1 MLTLQMVR
9 IQTLVVLLFA
19 FNSLAFLTD
28 EVMGDRLSVTRLAI
42 ATARP

>member
-9 IQTLVVLLFA
+9 IHALVVLLFV
-19 FNSLAFLTD
+19 FNQLAFLTD
-28 EVMGDRLSVTRLAI
+28 GVMGNRLSVTRLAI